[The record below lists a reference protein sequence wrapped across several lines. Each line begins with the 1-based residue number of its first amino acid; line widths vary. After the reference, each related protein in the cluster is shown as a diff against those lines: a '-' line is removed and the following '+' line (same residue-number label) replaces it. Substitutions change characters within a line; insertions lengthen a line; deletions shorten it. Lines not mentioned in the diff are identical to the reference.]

1 MKILVPDRGLNVT
14 LKELTEPQLR
24 ETSAYLYMELAR
36 LAATHFITMTEIEK
50 CVDLNLEENRTLRE
64 YVDLGIYH
72 LQQMNQRLGN
82 FQENVALMLDAAEKQ
97 WGGGVVLTKSRLK
110 YRERT

>member
-1 MKILVPDRGLNVT
+1 MST
-14 LKELTEPQLR
+14 LKEVTEPELR
-24 ETSAYLYMELAR
+24 GASVYLYMELAR

-50 CVDLNLEENRTLRE
+50 CVDLNLKENRTLRE
-64 YVDLGIYH
+64 FVDLGIYH

-82 FQENVALMLDAAEKQ
+82 FQENVALMLEAAEKQ
-97 WGGGVVLTKSRLK
+97 WGGGVALNLALK